1 MAIATALQLQP
12 VHPLFGVEV
21 SGVDVRHLD
30 DAAFGRVRAAFEEHS
45 VLVFHDQRLTDEE
58 QIAFSVR
65 FGPLEDTISGVAR
78 NKKMRSE
85 IADLSNVDPDGNVI
99 PGDDKRM
106 VYHSGNQLWHTDSSF
121 KRVPALAS
129 LLSGR
134 ECPPEGGETEFAS
147 MRAAYALLSEEDK
160 RAIEG
165 RVAMHSF
172 AYSRGLVAPDLL
184 TPEQEVA
191 LPPVPQ
197 AMVRS
202 NPVNGRKSYYVA
214 SHASHIVGMPVE
226 EGRAIIRRLLDFA
239 TQPER
244 VYSHRWI
251 PGDLVMW
258 DNRAMLHRGRAWDY
272 AKHRRVMH
280 RTTVA
285 GEGPTA

>member
-1 MAIATALQLQP
+1 MATATALQLRP
-12 VHPLFGVEV
+12 IHPLFGVEV
-21 SGVDVRHLD
+21 GNVDLKHVD
-30 DAAFGRVRAAFEEHS
+30 DETFARVRAAFEEYS

-58 QIAFSVR
+58 QIAFSIR
-65 FGPLEDTISGVAR
+65 FGPLEETISGIAR
-78 NKKMRSE
+78 NTQMRPE

-147 MRAAYALLSEEDK
+147 MRAAHALLSEEDQ

-184 TPEQEVA
+184 TPEQEAA

-197 AMVRS
+197 AMVRT
-202 NPVNGRKSYYVA
+202 NPVNGRTAYYVA
-214 SHASHIVGMPVE
+214 SHASHIVGMPLE
-226 EGRAIIRRLLDFA
+226 DGRALIRRLLDFA
-239 TQPER
+239 TRPER
-244 VYSHRWI
+244 VYRHRWT

-258 DNRAMLHRGRAWDY
+258 DNRCMLHRGRAWDY
-272 AKHRRVMH
+272 AKYRRVMH